1 MRRGVFMKKPEQQ
14 SWYSRWFSGNDL
26 LNGLIVILLVLL
38 IIFLAWQVRFL
49 FEPIRA
55 LFTAVGAPI
64 MISGVLYYLLSP
76 IVGLLEKYVHL
87 PRNLSIGVVLIVLLA
102 IIGVAVATIVM
113 VLRNQVI
120 QFIDNWPDYWK
131 TSEAFI
137 NETFASEQFKFI
149 RDYLNHTNSDL
160 NQNVLDW
167 SKKYLTSG
175 VAGISSFASIL
186 TSIGVTIV
194 STPFILYYML
204 LDGHKF
210 SSFVSSKFPN
220 NSQLSVRYLLTE
232 ISKQIA
238 QYIRG
243 QLGVALAVM
252 IMFSIGYTIIGLPY
266 GILLA
271 LMAGFFNLIPYVG
284 SIIAQVPVFTVAL
297 IAGGPKMLILAI
309 IVLAFEQPIEAHVIS
324 PKILG
329 EALSIHPVTVI
340 VVLLSSG
347 HIFGV
352 LGVVLAVP
360 SYAVAKVFVTHI
372 YDWWRANSDLFEV
385 EEVAEK

>member
-1 MRRGVFMKKPEQQ
+1 MKKPEQQ

-120 QFIDNWPDYWK
+120 QFIDNWPNYWK

>member
-1 MRRGVFMKKPEQQ
+1 MKKPEQQ

-38 IIFLAWQVRFL
+38 IVFLAWQVRFL

>member
-1 MRRGVFMKKPEQQ
+1 MKKPEQQ

-137 NETFASEQFKFI
+137 NEAFASEQFKFI

>member
-1 MRRGVFMKKPEQQ
+1 MKKPEQQ

-102 IIGVAVATIVM
+102 IIGVVIAAIVM

-120 QFIDNWPDYWK
+120 QFIDNWPNYWK

-186 TSIGVTIV
+186 TSIGV
-194 STPFILYYML
+194 
-204 LDGHKF
+204 
-210 SSFVSSKFPN
+210 
-220 NSQLSVRYLLTE
+220 
-232 ISKQIA
+232 
-238 QYIRG
+238 
-243 QLGVALAVM
+243 ALAVM

-271 LMAGFFNLIPYVG
+271 LMAGFFNLIPYIG

-309 IVLAFEQPIEAHVIS
+309 IVLAIEQPIEAHVIS

-352 LGVVLAVP
+352 LGIVLAVP

>member
-1 MRRGVFMKKPEQQ
+1 MKKPEQQ

-102 IIGVAVATIVM
+102 IIGVAIATIVM

-120 QFIDNWPDYWK
+120 QFIDNWPNYWK

-210 SSFVSSKFPN
+210 SSFISSKFPN

>member
-1 MRRGVFMKKPEQQ
+1 MKKPEQQ

>member
-1 MRRGVFMKKPEQQ
+1 MKKPEQQ

-131 TSEAFI
+131 TSEDFI